1 MISITYTKLCAM
13 PPPTET
19 PISLK
24 ASISFYPKWNPF
36 PFYSMYKFSPLLYHV
51 FYAMVF
57 SHLSLQIRRSIYL
70 FFLQYSPPLKKRRNL
85 WINTRIYALRKD
97 DNEKLAHPDLDDM
110 IYAAI
115 EFSRLQHLSLS
126 DIYAILC

>member
-13 PPPTET
+13 PPTET

-24 ASISFYPKWNPF
+24 ASVSFYPNWNPF
-36 PFYSMYKFSPLLYHV
+36 PFLFYVQIFTSSLSCILCDGFSISFLANPSFDISFFFYNTLL
-51 FYAMVF
+51 
-57 SHLSLQIRRSIYL
+57 
-70 FFLQYSPPLKKRRNL
+70 PLKKRRNL

>member
-13 PPPTET
+13 PPPK
-19 PISLK
+19 PPSPLK
-24 ASISFYPKWNPF
+24 HPFPFIQIGNLF

-57 SHLSLQIRRSIYL
+57 PHLSLQIRRSIYL
-70 FFLQYSPPLKKRRNL
+70 FFFYNTLLPLKKRRNL

-97 DNEKLAHPDLDDM
+97 DNKRLAHPDLDDM